1 MKLRIQSKYLHNS
14 IYAKL
19 KLARENLTKSD
30 LFSGYKASSSSLH
43 FALILSSTYR
53 ATESDRFSAVL
64 TKKTKDIPKDLQ
76 SKVKDLAIRNLQGS
90 VEHSSGEEGNK
101 TKPTSTNN
109 GLILVSTEELQ
120 KIVQEAVQNALVVAA
135 TTSANV
141 TITNNQGDSQN
152 DRTSIRDDE

>member
-19 KLARENLTKSD
+19 KLAKENLTKSD
-30 LFSGYKASSSSLH
+30 LFSGYKASSSSPLR
-43 FALILSSTYR
+43 FTLKLSSTHR

-90 VEHSSGEEGNK
+90 VEHSSVEEGNK
-101 TKPTSTNN
+101 TKPTSPNN

-120 KIVQEAVQNALVVAA
+120 KIVQQAVQNALVVAA

-141 TITNNQGDSQN
+141 TYNQSDSQN